1 MNDETQRA
9 VLDYINKNFTTSGM
23 DDVAYFANREFL
35 AKEQDLNFVLHRSC
49 ELLIARKR
57 YRASN
62 KNLYSVKLYYRKPI
76 LNYPSPSFFSQN
88 FISVSI

>member
-35 AKEQDLNFVLHRSC
+35 AKEQD
-49 ELLIARKR
+49 RK
-57 YRASN
+57 
-62 KNLYSVKLYYRKPI
+62 
-76 LNYPSPSFFSQN
+76 
-88 FISVSI
+88 

>member
-35 AKEQDLNFVLHRSC
+35 AKEQDRKMKENA
-49 ELLIARKR
+49 ARMDGM
-57 YRASN
+57 
-62 KNLYSVKLYYRKPI
+62 LE
-76 LNYPSPSFFSQN
+76 SFFLYVILFPNIAQ
-88 FISVSI
+88 